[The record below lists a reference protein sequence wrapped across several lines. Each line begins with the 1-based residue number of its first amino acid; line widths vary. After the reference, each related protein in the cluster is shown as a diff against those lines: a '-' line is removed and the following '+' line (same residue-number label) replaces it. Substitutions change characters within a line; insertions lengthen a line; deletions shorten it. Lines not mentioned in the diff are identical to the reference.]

1 MEDRGS
7 FKDEWCDSTPVTQVL
22 EDLLI
27 SLRQFEALSE
37 DDFDLI
43 ASWNEILRVNLY
55 ETLEHMKDIDA
66 KEWAAMKLPMRLRS
80 MGRKIIWESDSPTNN
95 LSNSSIALPLV
106 GNKKKLTKKQKSNQ
120 NSPIDSQRKRG
131 GSLKDSKNKKAK
143 NEELKLS
150 HEEQSPSKTS
160 TTEKLTGFTPKV
172 FRLKSEEK
180 DKDKEDKDKDD
191 RRKKFSRSHPKFKSL
206 RDLTRMTNDIK
217 KEENRLFGMVVVNG
231 ISANVIEILEIIK
244 ETNVTSETSEKNSTV
259 SFFIKF

>member
-1 MEDRGS
+1 
-7 FKDEWCDSTPVTQVL
+7 
-22 EDLLI
+22 
-27 SLRQFEALSE
+27 
-37 DDFDLI
+37 
-43 ASWNEILRVNLY
+43 
-55 ETLEHMKDIDA
+55 MKDIDD

-160 TTEKLTGFTPKV
+160 
-172 FRLKSEEK
+172 
-180 DKDKEDKDKDD
+180 
-191 RRKKFSRSHPKFKSL
+191 
-206 RDLTRMTNDIK
+206 
-217 KEENRLFGMVVVNG
+217 
-231 ISANVIEILEIIK
+231 
-244 ETNVTSETSEKNSTV
+244 
-259 SFFIKF
+259 